1 MLDGNKEELLEETFE
16 EVIEET
22 GQWTQEEAMYVV
34 IPEIEHD
41 CQKCCF
47 YKPNENSKT
56 GSCELVEGNI
66 DAEGHCRFWVQPC
79 PEDEVETYSLSQ
91 SVADLEEEDEGFLYL
106 LDLLQNS
113 ELPHYKFEAIL
124 ENLVT
129 DVSES
134 NESLSLSM
142 SVIKLNN

>member
-34 IPEIEHD
+34 VPEIEHD

-47 YKPNENSKT
+47 YNPA

-66 DAEGHCRFWVQPC
+66 AAEGHCRFWVQPC
-79 PEDEVETYSLSQ
+79 PENEVESYSLSQ

>member
-34 IPEIEHD
+34 VPEIDHD

-47 YKPNENSKT
+47 YNPA

-66 DAEGHCRFWVQPC
+66 AAEGHCRFWVQPC
-79 PEDEVETYSLSQ
+79 PEDEVETYSMSQ